1 MGTSAGMHSSDID
14 RRWLR
19 FTPWK
24 CGPRSMPRLSCRSW
38 NTLPQ
43 APAPAQTPSEA
54 SSREAPATSCSN
66 FAAGRRGAARVLP
79 LLPVRPW
86 IFFAHDGIDT
96 LMVYAAA
103 GMVASNVPK
112 CSFMGG
118 RSCRLEQS
126 IFTFSIFEILRIIFI
141 GPAMMFEPVSMMAV
155 HFPSWQNL
163 RLPGFKAWSLSNRW
177 SSAISLP
184 CACIQSM
191 PLLRDVWPSS
201 GEAAENRLDV
211 PFQRAPPVSVPSANT
226 APSPAYLARTYS
238 ARVSRWDRRA
248 RMPSWSRTG
257 ILLPCFNTSLNLFGW
272 WIWCFALTLLV

>member
-24 CGPRSMPRLSCRSW
+24 CGPRSIPRFSCRSW
-38 NTLPQ
+38 NTRPQ
-43 APAPAQTPSEA
+43 APASAQAPLEA
-54 SSREAPATSCSN
+54 SCSEAPAASLVSD
-66 FAAGRRGAARVLP
+66 RVGAALP
-79 LLPVRPW
+79 RLRPW
-86 IFFAHDGIDT
+86 ADFAHDGMET
-96 LMVYAAA
+96 FMVYAFA
-103 GMVASNVPK
+103 GMVASNEPK
-112 CSFMGG
+112 CSFRGG
-118 RSCRLEQS
+118 RSFRLEQS
-126 IFTFSIFEILRIIFI
+126 VFTFSIFEILLIVFN